1 VKMVHCRPR
10 CAATTSKNEPCRMTV
25 ASYDRKLGRYH
36 DPELAP
42 ATHARNRA
50 AKQYSAPSAVRAT
63 LRRQPSEGI
72 TRLRST

>member
-1 VKMVHCRPR
+1 
-10 CAATTSKNEPCRMTV
+10 MTV

-50 AKQYSAPSAVRAT
+50 ATKQYWAALVSTASFQLEILQRTFPFVRA
-63 LRRQPSEGI
+63 LFR
-72 TRLRST
+72 